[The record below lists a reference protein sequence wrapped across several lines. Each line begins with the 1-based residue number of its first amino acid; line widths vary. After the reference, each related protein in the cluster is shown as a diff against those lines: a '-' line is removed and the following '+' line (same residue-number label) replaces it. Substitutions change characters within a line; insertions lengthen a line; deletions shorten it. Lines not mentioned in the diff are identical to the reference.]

1 MDSRPSPS
9 DGWNA
14 HARRLTCRRII
25 LVNVP
30 MKNPDDSQLIDKA
43 LRLHIDRDAW
53 LELSIQCSRAV
64 ASLGV
69 VGTVLTLAERRSEEE
84 QLKSFVAIKEVCIE
98 AHLTLK
104 KFANL
109 WASLD
114 EQALNESVQFSP
126 EELGRLRNAGRQSPI
141 LERRLKWSDTQSRI
155 VRHVP

>member
-1 MDSRPSPS
+1 MRD
-9 DGWNA
+9 A
-14 HARRLTCRRII
+14 
-25 LVNVP
+25 
-30 MKNPDDSQLIDKA
+30 DDSQLIDKA

-69 VGTVLTLAERRSEEE
+69 VGTVLTLAEHRSESE

-98 AHLTLK
+98 AHLTLR

-109 WASLD
+109 WASLN

-126 EELGRLRNAGRQSPI
+126 EELYRLRNAGRQGPI
-141 LERRLKWSDTQSRI
+141 PEKRLKWSDILSRI
-155 VRHVP
+155 VRHAP